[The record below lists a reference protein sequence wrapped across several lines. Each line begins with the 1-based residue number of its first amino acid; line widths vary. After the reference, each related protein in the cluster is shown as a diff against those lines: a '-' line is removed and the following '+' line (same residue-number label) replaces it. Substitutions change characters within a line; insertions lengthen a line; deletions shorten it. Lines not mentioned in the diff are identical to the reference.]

1 MVKKWM
7 GFLSIALSGLL
18 FIACPAENGTTD
30 YNTGTAT
37 ATASSIN
44 GLISVTV
51 TMKDGVV
58 TDVVI
63 SGSDHV
69 GAEVLEKAR
78 GQILA
83 SGDFAHINKELTTPV
98 DGYSSATVTRDN
110 IKKAGEEAVAKIR
123 RGEFDGQ

>member
-18 FIACPAENGTTD
+18 FMACSAENGATN
-30 YNTGTAT
+30 YTGTAT

-51 TMKDGVV
+51 TMEDGVI
-58 TDVVI
+58 TDVVV

-69 GAEVLEKAR
+69 GAEVIEKAHD
-78 GQILA
+78 QILA
-83 SGDFAHINKELTTPV
+83 SGDFNNINKELTTPV

-110 IKKAGEEAVAKIR
+110 IKKAGEAAVAKIKS
-123 RGEFDGQ
+123 GEFDD